1 LPERRRNQFVKQFTA
16 MPQDDLPLRDIH
28 LPPPPGFWPLAPGWW
43 LLLALIIVLL
53 LVSFWFWRR
62 QRKVAPRKQALKT
75 LERLQSGELPQKQ
88 KLQALAIL
96 MRRACLTAYPRATVA
111 GLTGVAWLDFMDKQ
125 YGSTHFN
132 TATGRLLVEAPYR
145 PDEPGELDA
154 VFVLC
159 RSWLQKMPVQVKKQV

>member
-1 LPERRRNQFVKQFTA
+1 

-28 LPPPPGFWPLAPGWW
+28 LPPPPGFWPPAPGWW
-43 LLLALIIVLL
+43 IVLALILVMALL
-53 LVSFWFWRR
+53 SFWLWRR
-62 QRKVAPRKQALKT
+62 RRRLVPRKAALKS
-75 LERLQSGELPQKQ
+75 LDVLQGSDLTQKQ
-88 KLQALAIL
+88 QLQELAIL

-132 TATGRLLVEAPYR
+132 TAIGRLLVEAAYR

-154 VFVLC
+154 LFALC
-159 RSWLQKMPVQVKKQV
+159 RVWLQKMPAPVKKRV